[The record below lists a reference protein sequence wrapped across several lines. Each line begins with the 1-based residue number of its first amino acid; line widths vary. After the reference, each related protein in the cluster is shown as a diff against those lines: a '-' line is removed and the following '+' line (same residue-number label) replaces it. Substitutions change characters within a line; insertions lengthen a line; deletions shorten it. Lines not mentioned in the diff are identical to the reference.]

1 MQELDFAIQRKILK
15 AGNRLSSI
23 RSDHLGAHNLTTGQ
37 SETLLFFSSRPG
49 STVSDLKDHLEIS
62 HQAARNIVGR
72 LKEKG
77 LLSAEPSQKDARA
90 NAVRLTAAGSALCDH
105 LKQSGS
111 QVGTTLLCG
120 FTEDEKDLLLHFL
133 ERVTENIMGSHTLAE
148 P

>member
-1 MQELDFAIQRKILK
+1 MTFKIIEYVIAVSEEGSFSRAAQRLFISQP
-15 AGNRLSSI
+15 ALSQSI
-23 RSDHLGAHNLTTGQ
+23 RKAEIALGA
-37 SETLLFFSSRPG
+37 EFFVRD
-49 STVSDLKDHLEIS
+49 TH
-62 HQAARNIVGR
+62 
-72 LKEKG
+72 
-77 LLSAEPSQKDARA
+77 
-90 NAVRLTAAGSALCDH
+90 AVRLTAAGSALCDH